1 MESIKFDILEERVL
15 RLIESHVELMKE
27 NERLKEELARVEDE
41 KGQIKERVEVLIQKL
56 DGFIS
61 EA

>member
-1 MESIKFDILEERVL
+1 MESIKFGILEEKVHS
-15 RLIESHVELMKE
+15 LIESHVGLMKE
-27 NERLKEELARVEDE
+27 NERLKEELVRVEDE
-41 KGQIKERVEVLIQKL
+41 KGQIKERVEALIQKL

>member
-1 MESIKFDILEERVL
+1 MESIKFDILEEKVL
-15 RLIESHVELMKE
+15 RLIESHVGLMKE
-27 NERLKEELARVEDE
+27 NERLKEELAQVEGE
-41 KGQIKERVEVLIQKL
+41 KGHIKERVEILIQKL